1 MLGATASKAQDGAV
15 HISLSNVDLE
25 NSNEVTVDLSGLGMK
40 SVAGRILTCKAITDK
55 NTFGLTRR
63 GEACGLQGGK
73 TEKRQVGCEDAA
85 DEYCGIG
92 VAVIFL

>member
-55 NTFGLTRR
+55 NTFEQPDVVKPADFKGAKLKNGKLTV
-63 GEACGLQGGK
+63 K
-73 TEKRQVGCEDAA
+73 MPPMS
-85 DEYCGIG
+85 I
-92 VAVIFL
+92 VALELR